1 VALRKPS
8 DIFDKK
14 IEDINIPV
22 VESDSSLYLEL
33 SKVESLSEQVSQ
45 LQQELSQKV
54 IQTDLEKLV
63 LSQINSMRENF
74 NYLQNDFKKSN
85 KKDISEFKDK
95 VSQLAEIVGNLV
107 EEELPKYKKQ
117 VTKNELRIGEKFDT
131 LKEVVEENIVD
142 IRGEIDT
149 QVNNIAEVIDNNL
162 EYFNN
167 QLQETSSK
175 VKDTTDTYNK
185 LSKILESKVVKE
197 NEKLEEY
204 SQIIQSLH
212 EEFVEL
218 QSLLEEK
225 TSSYDQVIQEK
236 FEDISSDINKKIHSI
251 DEEVDTFKNKVS
263 SEISNIKADV
273 VINEQHIK
281 NVDKYLKENH
291 SELIE
296 LKEEVFGE
304 IEKLPIGN
312 LQENLERLEKKIDF
326 IKETY
331 SRIEPEVIVKEV
343 IREGLLNEPPSTKN
357 SDPLTPLDQ
366 KFVTLNQLQEHY
378 RLFINRIQQ
387 QISTLGGG
395 GETRLK
401 YLDDIV
407 GIATNAS
414 AYDGKFLKYNH
425 SIGKFEFDA
434 VSGGGGDYANNAGI
448 ATSVIGGIGSI
459 TQLQVSGISTSAE
472 FVGGGSD
479 LRNLSGTHLVSYASA
494 SDISNSALSI
504 AGISTYNQ
512 VGILTG
518 SLAVD
523 ISDRFGQSV
532 ATSADGKTI
541 IVGAII
547 DEIGVT
553 TGTGVVYVYDRQ
565 GNSFNQVGI
574 LTGSL
579 AVDTNDNF
587 GYSVATSA
595 DGKTIIV
602 GAYNDEI
609 GATLGAG
616 VAYVYDRAGNSF
628 NQVGILTGSLAV
640 DANDFFGT
648 SVATSADG
656 KTIVVG
662 ATSDEIGATTGTG
675 AAYVFNRQGNSFNQ
689 VGILTGSLAVDTND
703 LFGISVA
710 TSADGKTI
718 IVGAFLDEI
727 GATLGAGV
735 AYVYDR
741 VGSSFN
747 QVGILTGSLAVDA
760 NDNFGVSVATS
771 ADGKTIIVGSNNDE
785 IGATANTGAVYVYD
799 RQGNS
804 FNQVGILTGSY
815 AIDSNDKFGTSVAT
829 SADGKT
835 IIVGATQDE
844 IGETLSTGVA
854 YVFNRQGN
862 SFNRV
867 GILTGS
873 LAVDASDLFGISV
886 ATSADGKT
894 VIVGANQDEI
904 GENTSSGVVYVFDQ
918 TRETYVYSGPTGN
931 IGIGTTNA
939 TSKLHV
945 VGDVRVSGIVTANSY
960 SGSGTNLT
968 GIVTSIIAG
977 VGITVTSSTGQFTV
991 SSSDPVLQNPIFTYT
1006 SGVLTSILYS
1016 SGATKTFTYTSGT
1029 LTQIDL
1035 VVGSRTF
1042 RKTFNYTSG
1051 ILTSITETEF

>member
-85 KKDISEFKDK
+85 KKDISEFKDR
-95 VSQLAEIVGNLV
+95 VSQLTEIVGNLV
-107 EEELPKYKKQ
+107 EEEIPKYKKQ
-117 VTKNELRIGEKFDT
+117 VTKNEVRIGEKFDT

-185 LSKILESKVVKE
+185 LSKILENKLVKE

-225 TSSYDQVIQEK
+225 TLSYDQVIQEK
-236 FEDISSDINKKIHSI
+236 FGDISSDINKKIRSI

-343 IREGLLNEPPSTKN
+343 IREGLLNEPPDTKN

-366 KFVTLNQLQEHY
+366 KFVTLEQLQEHY

-387 QISTLGGG
+387 QLSTLGGG

-407 GIATNAS
+407 GIATNPS

-434 VSGGGGDYANNAGI
+434 VSGGGGDYASVAGI
-448 ATSVIGGIGSI
+448 ATYAITAGIATYATYSGIATTATYLADAANIITGVIDRNRINTTSALSVVGDLYVSGNISFGGTTTQLNTEQLQIADSDIILGIGTSFSPTDNTANHGGIAIASTEGTPLVNLNIIPSEILPPTYKKIMWFKGNTIGAGITDAWLFNYGVGIGS
-459 TQLQVSGISTSAE
+459 TQVPNGVRLA
-472 FVGGGSD
+472 VGGVHITD
-479 LRNLSGTHLVSYASA
+479 TT
-494 SDISNSALSI
+494 IS
-504 AGISTYNQ
+504 
-512 VGILTG
+512 
-518 SLAVD
+518 
-523 ISDRFGQSV
+523 
-532 ATSADGKTI
+532 
-541 IVGAII
+541 
-547 DEIGVT
+547 
-553 TGTGVVYVYDRQ
+553 
-565 GNSFNQVGI
+565 
-574 LTGSL
+574 
-579 AVDTNDNF
+579 
-587 GYSVATSA
+587 
-595 DGKTIIV
+595 
-602 GAYNDEI
+602 
-609 GATLGAG
+609 
-616 VAYVYDRAGNSF
+616 
-628 NQVGILTGSLAV
+628 
-640 DANDFFGT
+640 
-648 SVATSADG
+648 
-656 KTIVVG
+656 
-662 ATSDEIGATTGTG
+662 
-675 AAYVFNRQGNSFNQ
+675 
-689 VGILTGSLAVDTND
+689 
-703 LFGISVA
+703 
-710 TSADGKTI
+710 
-718 IVGAFLDEI
+718 
-727 GATLGAGV
+727 
-735 AYVYDR
+735 
-741 VGSSFN
+741 
-747 QVGILTGSLAVDA
+747 
-760 NDNFGVSVATS
+760 
-771 ADGKTIIVGSNNDE
+771 
-785 IGATANTGAVYVYD
+785 
-799 RQGNS
+799 
-804 FNQVGILTGSY
+804 
-815 AIDSNDKFGTSVAT
+815 
-829 SADGKT
+829 
-835 IIVGATQDE
+835 
-844 IGETLSTGVA
+844 
-854 YVFNRQGN
+854 
-862 SFNRV
+862 
-867 GILTGS
+867 
-873 LAVDASDLFGISV
+873 
-886 ATSADGKT
+886 
-894 VIVGANQDEI
+894 
-904 GENTSSGVVYVFDQ
+904 
-918 TRETYVYSGPTGN
+918 
-931 IGIGTTNA
+931 
-939 TSKLHV
+939 
-945 VGDVRVSGIVTANSY
+945 ANSY

-977 VGITVTSSTGQFTV
+977 VGITVTSSTGQVTV

-1006 SGVLTSILYS
+1006 GGVLTSILYS
-1016 SGATKTFTYTSGT
+1016 SGATKTFTYTTGI

-1042 RKTFNYTSG
+1042 RKTFNYTAG

>member
-85 KKDISEFKDK
+85 KKDISEFKDR
-95 VSQLAEIVGNLV
+95 VSQLTEIVGNLI
-107 EEELPKYKKQ
+107 EQEIPKYKKQ
-117 VTKNELRIGEKFDT
+117 VTKNELRIGEKFDA

-185 LSKILESKVVKE
+185 LSKILESKLVKE

-236 FEDISSDINKKIHSI
+236 FADISSDVNRKIRSI
-251 DEEVDTFKNKVS
+251 DEEVDTFKNNVS

-343 IREGLLNEPPSTKN
+343 IREGLLNEPPDTKN

-366 KFVTLNQLQEHY
+366 KFVTLEQLQEHY

-387 QISTLGGG
+387 QLSTLGGG

-407 GIATNAS
+407 GIATNSS

-425 SIGKFEFDA
+425 SIGKFEF
-434 VSGGGGDYANNAGI
+434 VSVSGGGDYASVAGI
-448 ATSVIGGIGSI
+448 ATYAITAGIATYATYSGIATTATYLADAANIITGVIDRNRINTTSALSVVGDLYVSGNISFGGTTTQLNTEQLQIADSDIILGIGTSFSPTDNTANHGGIAIASTEGTPLVNLNIIPSEILPPTYKKIMWFKGNTIGAGITDAWLFNYGVGIGS
-459 TQLQVSGISTSAE
+459 TQVPNGVRLA
-472 FVGGGSD
+472 VGGVHITD
-479 LRNLSGTHLVSYASA
+479 TT
-494 SDISNSALSI
+494 IS
-504 AGISTYNQ
+504 
-512 VGILTG
+512 
-518 SLAVD
+518 
-523 ISDRFGQSV
+523 
-532 ATSADGKTI
+532 
-541 IVGAII
+541 
-547 DEIGVT
+547 
-553 TGTGVVYVYDRQ
+553 
-565 GNSFNQVGI
+565 
-574 LTGSL
+574 
-579 AVDTNDNF
+579 
-587 GYSVATSA
+587 
-595 DGKTIIV
+595 
-602 GAYNDEI
+602 
-609 GATLGAG
+609 
-616 VAYVYDRAGNSF
+616 
-628 NQVGILTGSLAV
+628 
-640 DANDFFGT
+640 
-648 SVATSADG
+648 
-656 KTIVVG
+656 
-662 ATSDEIGATTGTG
+662 
-675 AAYVFNRQGNSFNQ
+675 
-689 VGILTGSLAVDTND
+689 
-703 LFGISVA
+703 
-710 TSADGKTI
+710 
-718 IVGAFLDEI
+718 
-727 GATLGAGV
+727 
-735 AYVYDR
+735 
-741 VGSSFN
+741 
-747 QVGILTGSLAVDA
+747 
-760 NDNFGVSVATS
+760 
-771 ADGKTIIVGSNNDE
+771 
-785 IGATANTGAVYVYD
+785 
-799 RQGNS
+799 
-804 FNQVGILTGSY
+804 
-815 AIDSNDKFGTSVAT
+815 
-829 SADGKT
+829 
-835 IIVGATQDE
+835 
-844 IGETLSTGVA
+844 
-854 YVFNRQGN
+854 
-862 SFNRV
+862 
-867 GILTGS
+867 
-873 LAVDASDLFGISV
+873 
-886 ATSADGKT
+886 
-894 VIVGANQDEI
+894 
-904 GENTSSGVVYVFDQ
+904 
-918 TRETYVYSGPTGN
+918 
-931 IGIGTTNA
+931 
-939 TSKLHV
+939 
-945 VGDVRVSGIVTANSY
+945 ANSY

-977 VGITVTSSTGQFTV
+977 TGMTVTSSTGQVTV
-991 SSSDPVLQNPIFTYT
+991 SSIYPVLRNPVFTYT

-1016 SGATKTFTYTSGT
+1016 DGSTKTFTYTSGT
-1029 LTQIDL
+1029 LTRIDL
-1035 VVGSRTF
+1035 VVGSRTY

>member
-95 VSQLAEIVGNLV
+95 VSQLTEIVGNLI
-107 EEELPKYKKQ
+107 EEEIPKYKKQ
-117 VTKNELRIGEKFDT
+117 VTKNEVRIGEKFDT

-185 LSKILESKVVKE
+185 LSKILESKLVKE

-236 FEDISSDINKKIHSI
+236 FGDISSDINKKIRSIDEEVDTFKNKVSSDINKKISSI

-343 IREGLLNEPPSTKN
+343 IREGLLNEPPDTKN

-366 KFVTLNQLQEHY
+366 KFVTLEQLQEHY

-387 QISTLGGG
+387 QLSTLGGG
-395 GETRLK
+395 GETRLR

-434 VSGGGGDYANNAGI
+434 VSGGGDYASVAGI
-448 ATSVIGGIGSI
+448 ATYAITAGIATYATYSGIATTATYLADAANIITGVIDRNRINTTSALSVVGDLYVSGNISFGGTTAQLNTEQLQIADSDIILGIGTSFSPTDNTANHGGIAIASTEGTPLVNLNIIPSEILPPTYKKIMWFKGNTIGAGITDAWLFNYGVGIGS
-459 TQLQVSGISTSAE
+459 TQVPNGVRLA
-472 FVGGGSD
+472 VGGVHITD
-479 LRNLSGTHLVSYASA
+479 TT
-494 SDISNSALSI
+494 IS
-504 AGISTYNQ
+504 
-512 VGILTG
+512 
-518 SLAVD
+518 
-523 ISDRFGQSV
+523 
-532 ATSADGKTI
+532 
-541 IVGAII
+541 
-547 DEIGVT
+547 
-553 TGTGVVYVYDRQ
+553 
-565 GNSFNQVGI
+565 
-574 LTGSL
+574 
-579 AVDTNDNF
+579 
-587 GYSVATSA
+587 
-595 DGKTIIV
+595 
-602 GAYNDEI
+602 
-609 GATLGAG
+609 
-616 VAYVYDRAGNSF
+616 
-628 NQVGILTGSLAV
+628 
-640 DANDFFGT
+640 
-648 SVATSADG
+648 
-656 KTIVVG
+656 
-662 ATSDEIGATTGTG
+662 
-675 AAYVFNRQGNSFNQ
+675 
-689 VGILTGSLAVDTND
+689 
-703 LFGISVA
+703 
-710 TSADGKTI
+710 
-718 IVGAFLDEI
+718 
-727 GATLGAGV
+727 
-735 AYVYDR
+735 
-741 VGSSFN
+741 
-747 QVGILTGSLAVDA
+747 
-760 NDNFGVSVATS
+760 
-771 ADGKTIIVGSNNDE
+771 
-785 IGATANTGAVYVYD
+785 
-799 RQGNS
+799 
-804 FNQVGILTGSY
+804 
-815 AIDSNDKFGTSVAT
+815 
-829 SADGKT
+829 
-835 IIVGATQDE
+835 
-844 IGETLSTGVA
+844 
-854 YVFNRQGN
+854 
-862 SFNRV
+862 
-867 GILTGS
+867 
-873 LAVDASDLFGISV
+873 
-886 ATSADGKT
+886 
-894 VIVGANQDEI
+894 
-904 GENTSSGVVYVFDQ
+904 
-918 TRETYVYSGPTGN
+918 
-931 IGIGTTNA
+931 
-939 TSKLHV
+939 
-945 VGDVRVSGIVTANSY
+945 ANSY
-960 SGSGTNLT
+960 NGRGTNLT

-977 VGITVTSSTGQFTV
+977 TGMTVTSSTGQVTV
-991 SSSDPVLQNPIFTYT
+991 SSIYPVLKNPVFTYT

-1016 SGATKTFTYTSGT
+1016 DGSTKTFTYTSGT
-1029 LTQIDL
+1029 LTRIDL
-1035 VVGSRTF
+1035 VVGSRTY